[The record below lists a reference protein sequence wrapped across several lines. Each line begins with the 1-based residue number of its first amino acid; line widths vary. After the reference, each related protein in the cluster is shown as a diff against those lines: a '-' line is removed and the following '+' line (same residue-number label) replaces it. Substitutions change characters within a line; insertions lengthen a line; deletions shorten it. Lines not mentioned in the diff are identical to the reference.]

1 MGFTIMDGMNLGL
14 GILIDIGIIVA
25 ILLGF
30 GVIAINL
37 NKERWF

>member
-30 GVIAINL
+30 GVIAVN
-37 NKERWF
+37 